1 MNATQMKAP
10 YRALPSAL
18 QTRRLWGGG
27 YNGVGERHAGL
38 NASWRRVG
46 KGVASALPPCGE
58 GDVVRPTVRA
68 SARLIQSYTA
78 RLRTERLF

>member
-18 QTRRLWGGG
+18 QTHVMWWRG

-58 GDVVRPTVRA
+58 GDVVRPTARP
-68 SARLIQSYTA
+68 SGRLIHATA
-78 RLRTERLF
+78 QAPLLRIV